1 MRLAGL
7 WACCLPMCMELML
20 GFSAEAHQESAN
32 SSVTIEPHQSIP
44 LPENKQKTNIFPLE
58 DQGFWIYRWVFLSKA
73 MLYSN
78 LYFSHMNER

>member
-1 MRLAGL
+1 
-7 WACCLPMCMELML
+7 ML
-20 GFSAEAHQESAN
+20 GFSAEALQESAN
-32 SSVTIEPHQSIP
+32 GSVTIEPHQSIP

-58 DQGFWIYRWVFLSKA
+58 NKGFWIYRMGFFFFPKA